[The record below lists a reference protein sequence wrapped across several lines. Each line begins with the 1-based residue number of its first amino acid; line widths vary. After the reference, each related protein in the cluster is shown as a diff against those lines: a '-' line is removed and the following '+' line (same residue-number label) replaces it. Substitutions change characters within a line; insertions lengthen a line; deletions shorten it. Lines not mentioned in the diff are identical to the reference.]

1 MSRCPPSDSA
11 PPAGPEDIS
20 RAVDHLFR
28 REYGRLVAILAR
40 RFGAAYLHLAEDVV
54 QDALVKAMQVWPFTG
69 VPPNPT
75 AWILQTARNRAIDQT
90 RRSQLWRGRQS
101 ELALLVE
108 DCLESALTLPAPQFE
123 DEIRDSQLRMMFV
136 CCHPG
141 LPPDAQVALTL
152 KTLCGFGEGE
162 IGAAFLCDE
171 AAVTK
176 RLVRARKFLRERRLA
191 LDLPKAAQLAP
202 RLAAVQQA
210 LYLLFN
216 EGYKASQGDLLVR
229 TELCAEALRL
239 AGLLSTHPA
248 GDRPATR
255 ALLALMHLNA
265 ARLPARVDEA
275 GGLLVLAKQ
284 DRTRWD
290 GALIRRGLAHL
301 AASGAGPTVSRFH
314 LEAGIAACHCLAA
327 SYEATDWG
335 RILSLY
341 DSLVRIDASPV
352 VALNR
357 AMAVA
362 QVRGADA
369 GLQALEAISPRNA
382 LDDYHH
388 SHALAGLLLAETG
401 RPVEARARFERALA
415 LARLPAEKELLMRRI
430 AAVS

>member
-1 MSRCPPSDSA
+1 
-11 PPAGPEDIS
+11 
-20 RAVDHLFR
+20 VDHLFR

-40 RFGAAYLHLAEDVV
+40 RFGAAHLNLAEDVV
-54 QDALVKAMQVWPFTG
+54 QDALVKAMQVWPFIG

-90 RRSQLWRGRQS
+90 RRAQLWRGRQS
-101 ELALLVE
+101 ALAPLVE

-162 IGAAFLCDE
+162 IAAAFLCRE
-171 AAVTK
+171 ETITK
-176 RLVRARKFLRERRLA
+176 RLVRARQFLREKRLV
-191 LDLPKAAQLAP
+191 LDLPKAAHLAP
-202 RLAAVQQA
+202 RIAAVHQA

-216 EGYKASQGDLLVR
+216 EGYKASHGPALVR
-229 TELCAEALRL
+229 AELCAEALRL
-239 AGLLSTHPA
+239 AELLATHPA
-248 GDRPATR
+248 GDRPATH

-265 ARLPARVDEA
+265 ARLPARVDET
-275 GGLLVLAKQ
+275 GGLLLLAKQ
-284 DRTRWD
+284 DRGRWNR
-290 GALIRRGLAHL
+290 AHIRRGLGHL

-341 DSLVRIDASPV
+341 DSLVQIDASPV

-362 QVRGADA
+362 QVHGADA
-369 GLQALEAISPRNA
+369 GLKALGAISPRRA
-382 LDDYHH
+382 LEDYHH
-388 SHALAGLLLAETG
+388 FHALAGLLLAETG
-401 RPVEARARFERALA
+401 RPDEARVRFQRALA
-415 LARLPAEKELLMRRI
+415 LARLPAERELLTRRI
-430 AAVS
+430 ETVSQVRSSN